1 MQFNNECSFWPPGS
15 VFLHGLPP
23 TEECSKQPERKVH
36 WAIIVGNGAIG
47 RGRASV
53 RRGFETVARCVL
65 QGLLG
70 TALCGLII
78 ADNLRPAEQRLLL
91 MSHRDTGWHETAT
104 HTHTM
109 TRPGFACIPE
119 IALKISLSLSLNL
132 QSAQLLNNTKQTL
145 TYFYTQGTCEN
156 ENQEW
161 IG

>member
-1 MQFNNECSFWPPGS
+1 MVLVLQFNNECSFWPPGA

-47 RGRASV
+47 RGRESG

-91 MSHRDTGWHETAT
+91 MSHRDTGWHETAK
-104 HTHTM
+104 HTHT
-109 TRPGFACIPE
+109 
-119 IALKISLSLSLNL
+119 
-132 QSAQLLNNTKQTL
+132 Q
-145 TYFYTQGTCEN
+145 
-156 ENQEW
+156 
-161 IG
+161 